1 VAVSGPSPAPRP
13 PDRRLL
19 VFLAENAVIG
29 VLAAVV
35 VTYVIVKTDA
45 FGIAS
50 LAASAN
56 HGWLALLLLFFG
68 LAVTFAS
75 LAMGTAIFLLPKDED
90 RWR

>member
-1 VAVSGPSPAPRP
+1 MKRGE
-13 PDRRLL
+13 DTRLL
-19 VFLAENAVIG
+19 RFLVEHAAIG
-29 VLAAVV
+29 VLVALTA
-35 VTYVIVKTDA
+35 TYLIVKLDA
-45 FGIAS
+45 FGLAS

-56 HGWLALLLLFFG
+56 GGWLALVLLFCG

>member
-1 VAVSGPSPAPRP
+1 MSRPPHP

-19 VFLAENAVIG
+19 VFLAENAAVG
-29 VLAAVV
+29 VMVAAVV
-35 VTYVIVKTDA
+35 TYLIIKSDA

-50 LAASAN
+50 MAANSSN
-56 HGWLALLLLFFG
+56 GWLALLLLFCG